1 MTNPVSGA
9 FEVALQAQPDAF
21 PERRLLSKRYHGAL
35 EATAEGQMLS
45 VMGGRPGSAGY
56 VAIERVTGTL
66 EGRRGSFALQHS
78 GQMNR
83 GAPTLVV
90 TVVPDSG
97 TGELAGLAG
106 RMGIRIEA
114 GGKHFY
120 DFDYTLEP

>member
-1 MTNPVSGA
+1 MTSKASGT
-9 FEVALQAQPDAF
+9 FDVTLSPQPDTF
-21 PERRLLSKRYHGAL
+21 PERRLLAKRYHGVLDAS
-35 EATAEGQMLS
+35 AEGQMLS

-83 GAPTLVV
+83 GAPTLEI

-97 TGELAGLAG
+97 TGELTGLAG

-120 DFDYTLEP
+120 DFDYTIEP